1 MDSNLTS
8 PVPHT
13 PAATQPEV
21 SYVPSEGENELILLS
36 REWMRAA
43 FAQDD
48 VTLGRLMAPEYT
60 LQIWDA
66 SRAAQNL
73 ESWMTTLIHRLR
85 DVKFD
90 YTSIN
95 ARTLGEV
102 GIVYSTFRWTG
113 ILDDIPFSDT
123 GFMADVWTKRNGTW
137 QVISR
142 RSAPQQQISQLEI
155 R

>member
-1 MDSNLTS
+1 MRRQPSASSPAATTIRFPVCSQKPHMDSILAS
-8 PVPHT
+8 AAPHT

-43 FAQDD
+43 FAHDD
-48 VTLGRLMAPEYT
+48 VTLRRLMAPEYT
-60 LQIWDA
+60 LQVWDA

-73 ESWMTTLIHRLR
+73 ETWMTTLIHRLR

-95 ARTLGEV
+95 ARVLGDV
-102 GIVYSTFRWTG
+102 GIVG
-113 ILDDIPFSDT
+113 C
-123 GFMADVWTKRNGTW
+123 
-137 QVISR
+137 
-142 RSAPQQQISQLEI
+142 
-155 R
+155 